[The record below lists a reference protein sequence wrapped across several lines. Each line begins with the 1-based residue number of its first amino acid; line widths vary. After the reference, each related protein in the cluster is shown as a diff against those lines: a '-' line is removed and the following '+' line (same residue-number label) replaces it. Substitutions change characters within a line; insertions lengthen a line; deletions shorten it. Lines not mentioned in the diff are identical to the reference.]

1 MKNKQAELIKQLSD
15 KQLIY
20 NLFITQLILLAAALL
35 LGLFLFPD
43 IASFTALFRIRDIN
57 IAVIGLPAGA
67 AVVAFDIIM
76 MKTIPASW
84 QDDGGVNERIF
95 KSLSYPLVPAAA
107 LIVAFCEEVLFRG
120 VIQTNIGLV
129 WTSVIFALVHYR
141 YLFKWYLLVNI
152 AGLSFFI
159 GWIYSITGN
168 LMVTITA
175 HFIIDFILGI
185 ILKNK
190 QGKA

>member
-35 LGLFLFPD
+35 LGLFSFPD
-43 IASFTALFRIRDIN
+43 IASFTALFRISDIN

-159 GWIYSITGN
+159 GWIYSVTGN

>member
-20 NLFITQLILLAAALL
+20 NLFITQLILLAASLL

-43 IASFTALFRIRDIN
+43 IASFAALFRISDIN

-67 AVVAFDIIM
+67 AVVVFDIIM

-141 YLFKWYLLVNI
+141 YLFKLYLLVNI
-152 AGLSFFI
+152 TGLSFFI
-159 GWIYSITGN
+159 GWIYSVTGN
-168 LMVTITA
+168 LIVTITA

>member
-43 IASFTALFRIRDIN
+43 IASFTALFRISDIN

-159 GWIYSITGN
+159 GWIYSVTGN

>member
-43 IASFTALFRIRDIN
+43 IASFTALFRISDIN

-76 MKTIPASW
+76 MKAIPASW

-141 YLFKWYLLVNI
+141 YLFKLYLLVNI

-159 GWIYSITGN
+159 GWIYSVTGN